1 MSGKEIET
9 LKKIFEEA
17 TDLNDFL
24 LMDELDKEREGKGK
38 RAFSN
43 SELGQLVRAFISA
56 KRIVDKAFIKVEKL
70 REGHS

>member
-1 MSGKEIET
+1 MTGKDIEE

-24 LMDELDKEREGKGK
+24 LIDEINKERKSQNK
-38 RAFSN
+38 NAYSN
-43 SELGQLVRAFISA
+43 SEIGQLVRAVISA